1 MNSPNNKHITSV
13 ESMSIPKLD
22 FPLSYPTLE
31 TNLQENS
38 CKNSCSHTK
47 KNIARENEVSVGNIL
62 QGSEALRSPKLVR
75 KINQALND
83 DYYIEQNK
91 IHDTNILGSID
102 HSEIKTSNTIEIV
115 KTIETQTPMA
125 ESKKDQY
132 ETIGIE
138 IQEVYPPEK
147 KEDKKSK
154 GFLRFKM
161 PNVFSKKTK
170 QGEIENDQ
178 VIKETAQSIE
188 GENDNVKLLMYKR
201 LNSIDSNN
209 IIQNMDNLPIYVY
222 NELIDNKSSEEN
234 VDNEKIQEKEE
245 NHTILTNINDK
256 VAKIIEKNK
265 IKHSNEEIIQPFHS
279 KIDKDVPQSDV
290 LNITDVQIV
299 TSEPIIIK
307 DYQRIVRRTIIIDGI
322 EIVIEEIINNS
333 GESIKKSYEKN
344 YKGWKRNN

>member
-22 FPLSYPTLE
+22 FPLNYPTLE

-147 KEDKKSK
+147 K
-154 GFLRFKM
+154 
-161 PNVFSKKTK
+161 
-170 QGEIENDQ
+170 
-178 VIKETAQSIE
+178 
-188 GENDNVKLLMYKR
+188 
-201 LNSIDSNN
+201 
-209 IIQNMDNLPIYVY
+209 
-222 NELIDNKSSEEN
+222 
-234 VDNEKIQEKEE
+234 
-245 NHTILTNINDK
+245 
-256 VAKIIEKNK
+256 
-265 IKHSNEEIIQPFHS
+265 
-279 KIDKDVPQSDV
+279 
-290 LNITDVQIV
+290 
-299 TSEPIIIK
+299 
-307 DYQRIVRRTIIIDGI
+307 RR
-322 EIVIEEIINNS
+322 
-333 GESIKKSYEKN
+333 
-344 YKGWKRNN
+344 